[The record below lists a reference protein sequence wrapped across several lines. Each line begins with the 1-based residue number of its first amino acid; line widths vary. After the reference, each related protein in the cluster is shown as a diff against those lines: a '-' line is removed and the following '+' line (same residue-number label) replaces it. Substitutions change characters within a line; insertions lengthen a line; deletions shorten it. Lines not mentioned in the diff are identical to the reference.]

1 MKSSG
6 VFCIYQLYMIKGF
19 LWLKQQLLLVLHS
32 TVLTR
37 INFWKNLKN
46 KEKNVAKVLKHPAI
60 II

>member
-1 MKSSG
+1 
-6 VFCIYQLYMIKGF
+6 MIKGF

>member
-6 VFCIYQLYMIKGF
+6 VFWIYQLSMIKAF
-19 LWLKQQLLLVLHS
+19 LWLKQQLLLVLYS
-32 TVLTR
+32 TVLTS